1 MPTIERRELR
11 VLILAPRGRDAE
23 VIQTVMARDGVDGEA
38 VRDADELV
46 AQMGRGAGASVVC
59 EECLSSPAFN
69 GLSNWLAAQESWSD
83 FPFVILLAKRA
94 GALPKG
100 LKSSLEAMGNAVLLE
115 KPLSAEALASAAKS
129 ALRARKRQYQ
139 AREALGRHVAVA
151 EELAMLNT
159 HLEERVSER
168 TQELGQ
174 ANDRLAAEVM
184 ERERARGAVIQAQ
197 KLEALGRLTGGVAHD
212 FNNVLSVVMTSLE
225 LIGMMAKEDSIK
237 ARARTAREAC
247 KRGAKLTGQLLAFAR
262 NQALEMR
269 PVPVR
274 QLFENLLALAKP
286 ILGADVELWSH
297 VASDVDC
304 VLGDASQLEMALLN
318 LAINARDALEGRGR
332 LTLQASRLEPPR
344 EKLPEGAYVRIAMSD
359 NGSGMSPEV
368 AAKVFDPFFTTKG
381 VGKGTGLGLS
391 QVYGMAE
398 QSGGAVVVH
407 TQPGSGTV
415 IEIWLR
421 EARADAAGFEA
432 NSLDRPTL
440 TGLKIL
446 VVEDDDAVR
455 AGLVEA
461 LLTLGCDVSQAA
473 SGPDGMAALSRSKP
487 ELLLTDYMMPGMT
500 GAELV
505 VKAREMFPRLP
516 ALVATGYADMEDIEH
531 SIGKGAVLR
540 KPFEL
545 TELSA
550 AIARAMAALPMEH

>member
-1 MPTIERRELR
+1 
-11 VLILAPRGRDAE
+11 
-23 VIQTVMARDGVDGEA
+23 
-38 VRDADELV
+38 
-46 AQMGRGAGASVVC
+46 
-59 EECLSSPAFN
+59 
-69 GLSNWLAAQESWSD
+69 
-83 FPFVILLAKRA
+83 
-94 GALPKG
+94 
-100 LKSSLEAMGNAVLLE
+100 MGNVVLLE
-115 KPLSAEALASAAKS
+115 RPLSAEALASAAKS

-151 EELAMLNT
+151 EELATLNT

-168 TQELGQ
+168 TLALGQ
-174 ANDRLAAEVM
+174 ANDRLSAEVM

-286 ILGADVELWSH
+286 LLGSEIELWSH
-297 VASDVDC
+297 VESDVDC
-304 VLGDASQLEMALLN
+304 VLGDASQLEMSLLN

-332 LTLQASRLEPPR
+332 LTLQAGRLEPPR
-344 EKLPEGAYVRIAMSD
+344 DKLPEGSYVRIAMSD

-398 QSGGAVVVH
+398 QSGGAVFLY

-421 EARADAAGFEA
+421 DARADTSEPMVQSP
-432 NSLDRPTL
+432 NKRSLS
-440 TGLKIL
+440 GLKIL

-455 AGLVEA
+455 SGLVEA

-473 SGPDGMAALSRSKP
+473 SGPDGLAALSRSKP

-505 VKAREMFPRLP
+505 VKAREMFPQLP

-545 TELSA
+545 TELSE
-550 AIARAMAALPMEH
+550 AIARAMASLPMAH

>member
-1 MPTIERRELR
+1 
-11 VLILAPRGRDAE
+11 
-23 VIQTVMARDGVDGEA
+23 
-38 VRDADELV
+38 
-46 AQMGRGAGASVVC
+46 
-59 EECLSSPAFN
+59 
-69 GLSNWLAAQESWSD
+69 
-83 FPFVILLAKRA
+83 
-94 GALPKG
+94 
-100 LKSSLEAMGNAVLLE
+100 
-115 KPLSAEALASAAKS
+115 
-129 ALRARKRQYQ
+129 
-139 AREALGRHVAVA
+139 
-151 EELAMLNT
+151 MLNT

-184 ERERARGAVIQAQ
+184 ERERARGAAIQAQ

-212 FNNVLSVVMTSLE
+212 FNNVLSVLMTSLE

-274 QLFENLLALAKP
+274 ELFENLVALAKP

-297 VASDVDC
+297 VAKDVEC

-344 EKLPEGAYVRIAMSD
+344 ERLPEGAYVRIAMSD

-398 QSGGAVVVH
+398 QSGGDVVVH

-421 EARADAAGFEA
+421 EARRRCWLRGGF
-432 NSLDRPTL
+432 L
-440 TGLKIL
+440 
-446 VVEDDDAVR
+446 
-455 AGLVEA
+455 
-461 LLTLGCDVSQAA
+461 
-473 SGPDGMAALSRSKP
+473 
-487 ELLLTDYMMPGMT
+487 
-500 GAELV
+500 
-505 VKAREMFPRLP
+505 
-516 ALVATGYADMEDIEH
+516 
-531 SIGKGAVLR
+531 
-540 KPFEL
+540 
-545 TELSA
+545 
-550 AIARAMAALPMEH
+550 